1 MTPFFQGGNAVLTK
15 TTTLNSYQAALGV
28 NKHLNASMRA
38 CASWAT
44 VEEHDK
50 ILDMACAD
58 GALLSYLNNKMRLT
72 LCGLCEQPEQARAV
86 REMLDDA
93 DVISGRVDDIP
104 WRSDSFD
111 IVLLPTAIRGD
122 MARGAI
128 QEAFRVLHEGG
139 QFVMASAH
147 MQVGENGLSRREM
160 MRLMQESG
168 FASVSCRNNLFCG
181 ALVGW
186 KPRKEK

>member
-1 MTPFFQGGNAVLTK
+1 MLTK
-15 TTTLNSYQAALGV
+15 TTTLNSYQAALGM
-28 NKHLNASMRA
+28 KKRLTAPMRA
-38 CASWAT
+38 CASWAML
-44 VEEHDK
+44 EEHDK
-50 ILDMACAD
+50 ILDMCCGD
-58 GALLSYLNNKMRLT
+58 GALLSSLNEKMRLT